1 MLFFPR
7 PKSSTINKIIE
18 DQSHKMN
25 FVFPLALINEK
36 EEKLKIEMYKVNE
49 VKSSLDC
56 DVCYQLLVEPVVMA
70 CGEIICKKCC

>member
-36 EEKLKIEMYKVNE
+36 EEKLKNLITINNGKNKRNKIIRKRKDNENRYK
-49 VKSSLDC
+49 
-56 DVCYQLLVEPVVMA
+56 
-70 CGEIICKKCC
+70 